1 MLNQQEVVGEQV
13 GDVNVLKQI
22 REDCKKEILQRLVE
36 DKFIGANFI
45 VDEALNKAFD
55 KVGVYVGDHNV
66 VVQKE
71 EV

>member
-13 GDVNVLKQI
+13 EDVNVLKQI

-36 DKFIGANFI
+36 DGFLSHKFI
-45 VDEALNKAFD
+45 VEEALNRAFD
-55 KVGVYVGDHNV
+55 KVGKYVGDHNV

>member
-1 MLNQQEVVGEQV
+1 MLK
-13 GDVNVLKQI
+13 DI
-22 REDCKKEILQRLVE
+22 REQCKKEILQRLVE

-55 KVGVYVGDHNV
+55 KVGEYVEDHNV

>member
-1 MLNQQEVVGEQV
+1 MLK
-13 GDVNVLKQI
+13 DI
-22 REDCKKEILQRLVE
+22 REECKKEILQRLVE

>member
-1 MLNQQEVVGEQV
+1 MLK
-13 GDVNVLKQI
+13 DI
-22 REDCKKEILQRLVE
+22 REECKKEILQRLVE

-55 KVGVYVGDHNV
+55 KVGEYVEMDNGL
-66 VVQKE
+66 VQKE